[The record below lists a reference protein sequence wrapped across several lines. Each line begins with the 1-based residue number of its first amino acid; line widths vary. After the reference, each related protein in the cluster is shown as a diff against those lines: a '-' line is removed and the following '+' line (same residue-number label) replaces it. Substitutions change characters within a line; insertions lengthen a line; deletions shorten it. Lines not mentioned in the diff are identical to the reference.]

1 MSSTNPKILL
11 LGKLCNGDKPDTL
24 WTVDFIVA
32 VVIAGLVALTLIIY
46 YGVKKYKG
54 RGAPPED
61 TLPIVE
67 E

>member
-1 MSSTNPKILL
+1 MDIFMK
-11 LGKLCNGDKPDTL
+11 GKLCDGDKPDTL

-32 VVIAGLVALTLIIY
+32 LVIALLTAAVLIIY
-46 YGVKKYKG
+46 YGFKWYKK
-54 RGAPPED
+54 RNVPSED